1 MASLATVDDTL
12 PRVDTTRQK
21 WEIVS
26 LIGGQAK
33 QTHFVEY
40 TVTVRVTQFKP
51 VEKVLC
57 QFIRTRRFN
66 EFNTFK
72 EALKEAYP
80 SLQTTSTFPQRT
92 WTRNGSKNVET
103 IQRRIFW
110 FREWL
115 KELLDATQTKGVTNP
130 AMISE
135 MTAYWLYGDTET
147 DKKLKQVDE
156 RKSYNSE
163 EDAVIDALTVKKNNE
178 EKFRLNVEKKWNKL
192 VASKHIY
199 HEELRVAMDQ
209 QIDQAK
215 VLFQQRMLTEQMFYT
230 RHANILQTG
239 WTVKKYSKNKN
250 IMGKARVQARR
261 LWIAAAAT
269 ASPEAQAE
277 QPSNSRNRKSG
288 ETKASAGGS
297 SGDGEST
304 STAGSARKLQS
315 STTQS
320 WTVKWCDPKTSEF
333 KREKNCTTMNIID
346 IQRNS
351 NVSLRNKYFVTVK
364 TDQRDVEFE
373 FADSAECDCLIKCWE
388 YVTVACSQMK
398 IFVEALMKYK
408 IESCHFIKGWKNID
422 IDMLLVEDMW
432 FLTNG
437 LEPDGSVGSHE
448 RESSVMKRGESM
460 YHTHVEWM
468 KILPSWIELKLR
480 LSNAYKACQDG
491 LQVLETMKL
500 ADHLAELTIGEV
512 EVAVLAAGT
521 AAAGGAGVAAAA
533 DGTRVMEESGGISGG
548 GISGGGIS
556 GGGISGGGLGNLYDR
571 LLEYSVTHTD
581 CTTKLLQACRDCVS
595 GVGGVTAIQEHAD
608 TSPEVFNGELRRRR
622 HWVTVSQAIMKSVA
636 IQSGRVDNMMD
647 DGQMMKLLQYQKVY
661 FGETFTMLRK
671 RNGNRRIQ
679 ESGDDK
685 LLKRLVVWW
694 RKLCVGAS
702 VGESVGAS
710 VGESVMAD
718 TLISSHECSPPATHR
733 VLGPIIDNANRE
745 EEEEKIS
752 RSLPTEDDI
761 PVDLA

>member
-1 MASLATVDDTL
+1 MASLATVEDTL

-80 SLQTTSTFPQRT
+80 SLQTTSTFPQKT

-147 DKKLKQVDE
+147 DKTLKQVE
-156 RKSYNSE
+156 TRKSYNSE
-163 EDAVIDALTVKKNNE
+163 EDAVIDALTVKNNNQ

-192 VASKHIY
+192 VASKQIY
-199 HEELRVAMDQ
+199 HEELRIAMDE

-215 VLFQQRMLTEQMFYT
+215 LLFQQRMQAEQMFYT

-269 ASPEAQAE
+269 SPEDQAE
-277 QPSNSRNRKSG
+277 QPSNSSNSG
-288 ETKASAGGS
+288 ETKTSAGGS
-297 SGDGEST
+297 SGTAG
-304 STAGSARKLQS
+304 TAGSASKLQS

-351 NVSLRNKYFVTVK
+351 NVSLRNEYFVTVK

-373 FADSAECDCLIKCWE
+373 FADPAECDCLIKCWQ
-388 YVTVACSQMK
+388 YVTVARSQMK
-398 IFVEALMKYK
+398 IIVEALMKYT

-437 LEPDGSVGSHE
+437 LEADGSVGSHE
-448 RESSVMKRGESM
+448 RESAIMKRVNTDF
-460 YHTHVEWM
+460 HTDVEWM
-468 KILPSWIELKLR
+468 KILPSWMELKLR

-500 ADHLAELTIGEV
+500 ADHLTGVMIGEV
-512 EVAVLAAGT
+512 EVVMAEVEK
-521 AAAGGAGVAAAA
+521 AAAGG
-533 DGTRVMEESGGISGG
+533 TRVQKISKFSGAVTA
-548 GISGGGIS
+548 GGIS
-556 GGGISGGGLGNLYDR
+556 GGGISGGGLGDLYDR
-571 LLEYSVTHTD
+571 LLEYSVAHID
-581 CTTKLLQACRDCVS
+581 CATKLLQGCRDCVS
-595 GVGGVTAIQEHAD
+595 GVGGVTSIQEHAD
-608 TSPEVFNGELRRRR
+608 TSSEEFNGELRRRR
-622 HWVTVSQAIMKSVA
+622 HWVTVSQEIMKSVA

-647 DGQMMKLLQYQKVY
+647 DGQIMKLLQYRKVY
-661 FGETFTMLRK
+661 YGETLTMLRK
-671 RNGNRRIQ
+671 RNGNGRIQ

-685 LLKRLVVWW
+685 QIKSLVVWW
-694 RKLCVGAS
+694 TKLC
-702 VGESVGAS
+702 
-710 VGESVMAD
+710 VGESVMAA
-718 TLISSHECSPPATHR
+718 TLISSQKCSSPASSR
-733 VLGPIIDNANRE
+733 VLGPIIDKANKE
-745 EEEEKIS
+745 EEEEKTS
-752 RSLPTEDDI
+752 QSLPTEDDI